1 MTPEQVDAA
10 LQAAEEN
17 IADLNKQLTE
27 RDSTI
32 TDLRNQ
38 LVESQKKEI
47 TDQQF
52 QRLQAL
58 GTKTPRP

>member
-10 LQAAEEN
+10 LQEAEEN
-17 IADLNKQLTE
+17 ITDLNKQLDE

-32 TDLRNQ
+32 TELKTQ
-38 LVESQKKEI
+38 LVESQKKEM
-47 TDQQF
+47 TDQQG

-58 GTKTPRP
+58 GKKRPRP